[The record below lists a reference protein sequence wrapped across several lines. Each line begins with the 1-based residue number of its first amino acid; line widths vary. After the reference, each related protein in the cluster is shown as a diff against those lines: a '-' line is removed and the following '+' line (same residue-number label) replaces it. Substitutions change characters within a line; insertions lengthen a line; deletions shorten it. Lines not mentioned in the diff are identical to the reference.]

1 MDTNLCRCQ
10 EGEQEKTE
18 ERIKVHLDE
27 CETRMESSG
36 NYRKS

>member
-27 CETRMESSG
+27 CETSRVVITVKAE
-36 NYRKS
+36 